1 MQKYKLVYE
10 TETEEVV
17 IPIKVKDETYEGEV
31 EICFIDKI
39 TTIFENEKE
48 LLNQLC
54 ENNLISSNNGKLH
67 IKRPNGKVDAMGIIY
82 DDNKFREVSYN
93 AIQQFKKSGSLKL
106 KKTTEVDGCIGVTIR
121 FFIEDE
127 RALDILNKTF
137 CYKNDIKELVKNLN
151 GYLSYKDKTILE
163 VWEVSD
169 REKFRNNL
177 YSQLRNY
184 NLLRE
189 LIVWIHEYKK
199 GGKKIKYSSTWQN
212 PYEKFEMEKEER
224 EERNNS
230 L

>member
-82 DDNKFREVSYN
+82 DDNKFELSFEISN
-93 AIQQFKKSGSLKL
+93 
-106 KKTTEVDGCIGVTIR
+106 
-121 FFIEDE
+121 
-127 RALDILNKTF
+127 IL
-137 CYKNDIKELVKNLN
+137 I
-151 GYLSYKDKTILE
+151 
-163 VWEVSD
+163 
-169 REKFRNNL
+169 
-177 YSQLRNY
+177 
-184 NLLRE
+184 
-189 LIVWIHEYKK
+189 
-199 GGKKIKYSSTWQN
+199 
-212 PYEKFEMEKEER
+212 
-224 EERNNS
+224 ERNKEVRERS
-230 L
+230 TSSM